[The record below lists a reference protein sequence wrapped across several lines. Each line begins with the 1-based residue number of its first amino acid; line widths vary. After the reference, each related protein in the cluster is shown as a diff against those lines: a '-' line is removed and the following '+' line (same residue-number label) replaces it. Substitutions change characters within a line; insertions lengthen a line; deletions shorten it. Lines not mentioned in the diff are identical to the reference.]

1 MKTSYVIGLIVVAII
16 VIAGAYYY
24 TTTLSPQPEQFK
36 VAAIYISPLE
46 EPWNQALH
54 QSLLKAKNELGI
66 AYNYSENVGDSA
78 VAMVMTQYV
87 SAGFK
92 MIFPHSWSYHP
103 VTNTTAAQYR
113 SVFFA
118 QGSGMNMNYGN
129 NTVLYDYHIQEAAY
143 VAGAIAA
150 KITNTSKIGIVT
162 AFPGV
167 GDVDNLLNGFI
178 AGAKSVN
185 PSVNIVISYIY
196 DWYAPSK
203 AKEAAAGLIESG
215 VDVIYSERYGVF
227 EACKDNT
234 GKIIAYAFGNI
245 VDQNNASEAVIGS
258 VVWDTYPMVK
268 ELIQRAQNGTFTPGD
283 YIASMSKGSS
293 KFVWNPVNAAKFP
306 EAKAYSDT
314 LVQQILNGSVVV
326 PLNFGPPSP

>member
-1 MKTSYVIGLIVVAII
+1 MKTWYIIGLLVVAVIVIG
-16 VIAGAYYY
+16 GAYYY
-24 TTTLSPQPEQFK
+24 TTTMAPQPAQFK

-54 QSLLKAKNELGI
+54 QSLLRAKSELGI
-66 AYNYSENVGDSA
+66 AYNYSENVGDST
-78 VAMVMTQYV
+78 VAMVITQYV
-87 SAGFK
+87 SSGFK

-103 VTNTTAAQYR
+103 VTNTSASQYR

-118 QGSGMNMNYGN
+118 QGSGMNMEYGN

-185 PSVNIVISYIY
+185 PEITILISYIY
-196 DWYAPSK
+196 DWYSPSK
-203 AKEAAAGLIESG
+203 AREAAAGLIESG
-215 VDVIYSERYGVF
+215 VDVIYSERYGAF
-227 EACKDNT
+227 EACKDKN
-234 GKIIAYAFGNI
+234 GNIVAYAFGNI
-245 VDQNNASEAVIGS
+245 IDQNNASDVVVGS
-258 VVWDTYPMVK
+258 IVWDTYPMVK
-268 ELIQRAQNGTFTPGD
+268 ELIQRAQNGTFAAGD
-283 YIASMSKGSS
+283 YIASMSKGTS
-293 KFVWNPVNAAKFP
+293 KFVWNPVNAAKFA

-314 LVQQILNGSVVV
+314 LVQQIINGSVVV
-326 PLNFGPPSP
+326 PLNFSSPNP

>member
-1 MKTSYVIGLIVVAII
+1 MKTSYIIGLVIVAII

-24 TTTLSPQPEQFK
+24 TTTLAPQPQPFK

-54 QSLLKAKNELGI
+54 QSLLKAEEELGI
-66 AYNYSENVGDSA
+66 DYSYSENVPDSD
-78 VAMVMTQYV
+78 VARVMTQYA
-87 SAGFK
+87 SSGFD

-113 SVFFA
+113 NIFFA
-118 QGSGMNMNYGN
+118 QGSGMNMDYGN

-178 AGAKSVN
+178 EGAKSVN
-185 PSVNIVISYIY
+185 PGVNITISYINE
-196 DWYAPSK
+196 WYAPSK

-227 EACKDNT
+227 EACKDSAGN
-234 GKIIAYAFGNI
+234 IVAYAFGNV
-245 VDQNNASEAVIGS
+245 VDQNNASDVVIGS
-258 VVWDTYPMVK
+258 AVWDPYPMVK
-268 ELIQRAQNGTFTPGD
+268 ELIQSAQNGTFEAGE
-283 YIASMSKGSS
+283 YIASMSSNTS
-293 KFVWNPVNAAKFP
+293 KFVWNPINAAKFP

-314 LVQQILNGSVVV
+314 LVQQIINGTIVV
-326 PLNFGPPSP
+326 PLNFGPPNP